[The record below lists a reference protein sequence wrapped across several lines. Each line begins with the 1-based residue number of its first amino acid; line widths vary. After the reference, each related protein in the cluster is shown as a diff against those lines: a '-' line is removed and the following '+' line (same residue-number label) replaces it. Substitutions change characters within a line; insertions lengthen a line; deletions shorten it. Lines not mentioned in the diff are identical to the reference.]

1 MQSSAAEKIEETELI
16 TTVEPELS
24 SIDIDDQEVIEEA
37 VSNSPAPV
45 PTGIKVL
52 FGGFALA
59 VVFAILGFTMFTG
72 SESETVE
79 NGGYIDPVVLANGK
93 QIKEAL
99 LESNKGMDSTSA
111 SLNDVENSS
120 LPSFEKPFINNS
132 TEEYS
137 NSDSSES
144 AAVGSELTKLKSILD
159 EQGLDIT
166 QLSETLTRLK
176 QEELS
181 NLQNQMDSI
190 SDDLKNI
197 HSSVNKQYADL
208 KTAYKK
214 SSSHTNNQ
222 PARPPFKLLS
232 IDVWGGKTSAVI
244 FMQNKTSF
252 AEVGDERAGWRIESI
267 DRPNC
272 IVTRNTVSNKRINVC
287 MKG

>member
-1 MQSSAAEKIEETELI
+1 MQSNAAEKIEETESI
-16 TTVEPELS
+16 ITVEPELS
-24 SIDIDDQEVIEEA
+24 SIDIDDKEVVEEA

-93 QIKEAL
+93 QIKDSL
-99 LESNKGMDSTSA
+99 LESNKSLDSTSA
-111 SLNDVENSS
+111 SLNDVENPS
-120 LPSFEKPFINNS
+120 LPSFEKTFTNNS
-132 TEEYS
+132 AEEYA
-137 NSDSSES
+137 NPDSSES
-144 AAVGSELTKLKSILD
+144 AVGSELTKLKSILD

-181 NLQNQMDSI
+181 NLQNQMSSI
-190 SDDLKNI
+190 SDELKNI

-214 SSSHTNNQ
+214 SSSQTNNQ
-222 PARPPFKLLS
+222 PTRPPFKLLS